1 MHLQSLIVLLAAV
14 GACHAAP
21 AEKCSQGTQSTGPC
35 LFPEVLRECSSYA
48 PVGVCHGYT
57 KANGNAAVIRKSRH
71 KRPILPREK
80 FREAG
85 HLG

>member
-57 KANGNAAVIRKSRH
+57 KAKYYSHTPDAPMACSTDSDCVQTWQCCSY
-71 KRPILPREK
+71 
-80 FREAG
+80 
-85 HLG
+85 